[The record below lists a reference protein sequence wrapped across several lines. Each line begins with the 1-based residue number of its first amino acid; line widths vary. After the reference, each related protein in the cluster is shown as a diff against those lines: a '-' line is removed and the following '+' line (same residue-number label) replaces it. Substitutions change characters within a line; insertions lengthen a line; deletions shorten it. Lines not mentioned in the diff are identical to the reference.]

1 MKEQSGLAGSDAER
15 WGRVGMGG
23 TTRHT
28 ATRTPIAAERF
39 DDASSVIRHGSHC
52 FELLI
57 PARIAASAP
66 GDRIFLQRTVRLMFS
81 LSEVEIDMISRRIIG
96 FLAVSLAG
104 SVPAAAFANAVSRDP
119 DRPEVVRPSENA
131 AAATDFAL
139 FEHREIRVAATETA
153 HPVARSAS
161 RKARLAPNQARHLKL
176 RPLIKPLVTAAELR
190 HALPYGLLD
199 ALIVVESGYR
209 PLAISRAG
217 AAGLAQL
224 MPATARN
231 LGVANRFDIASSIDG
246 GARYLRAQLDRFESV
261 ALALAAYNAGP
272 GAVSRARGIPQN
284 GETPDYVSKVL
295 AAWSTM
301 AGAPA

>member
-1 MKEQSGLAGSDAER
+1 
-15 WGRVGMGG
+15 
-23 TTRHT
+23 
-28 ATRTPIAAERF
+28 
-39 DDASSVIRHGSHC
+39 
-52 FELLI
+52 
-57 PARIAASAP
+57 
-66 GDRIFLQRTVRLMFS
+66 MFS
-81 LSEVEIDMISRRIIG
+81 FFEMEIDMVSRRMVG
-96 FLAVSLAG
+96 FFVASLAG
-104 SVPAAAFANAVSRDP
+104 SIPATVFANIVAPVP
-119 DRPEVVRPSENA
+119 DRPEVGIPREHPAEAVV
-131 AAATDFAL
+131 FAL
-139 FEHREIRVAATETA
+139 FEHREIRVAATE
-153 HPVARSAS
+153 VASSVAASAT
-161 RKARLAPNQARHLKL
+161 REARPASNRARHLKL

-272 GAVSRARGIPQN
+272 GAVSHARGIPQN

-295 AAWSTM
+295 AAWSAL

>member
-1 MKEQSGLAGSDAER
+1 MISRQKIGVFAVALAGSAP
-15 WGRVGMGG
+15 
-23 TTRHT
+23 
-28 ATRTPIAAERF
+28 AT
-39 DDASSVIRHGSHC
+39 V
-52 FELLI
+52 
-57 PARIAASAP
+57 
-66 GDRIFLQRTVRLMFS
+66 
-81 LSEVEIDMISRRIIG
+81 
-96 FLAVSLAG
+96 
-104 SVPAAAFANAVSRDP
+104 FANGVLPEP
-119 DRPEVVRPSENA
+119 DRLEVGVPLENPA
-131 AAATDFAL
+131 VANVFAL
-139 FEHREIRVAATETA
+139 FEHREIRVAATDSA
-153 HPVARSAS
+153 PPVARSAT
-161 RKARLAPNQARHLKL
+161 REARIAPNQARRLKL

-217 AAGLAQL
+217 AAGLSQL

-295 AAWSTM
+295 AAWSAF

>member
-1 MKEQSGLAGSDAER
+1 MISREIIGVLAVALAGSAP
-15 WGRVGMGG
+15 
-23 TTRHT
+23 
-28 ATRTPIAAERF
+28 AT
-39 DDASSVIRHGSHC
+39 G
-52 FELLI
+52 
-57 PARIAASAP
+57 
-66 GDRIFLQRTVRLMFS
+66 
-81 LSEVEIDMISRRIIG
+81 
-96 FLAVSLAG
+96 
-104 SVPAAAFANAVSRDP
+104 FANGVSPEP
-119 DRPEVVRPSENA
+119 DRPEVGLRLENPA
-131 AAATDFAL
+131 RATVFAL
-139 FEHREIRVAATETA
+139 FEHREIRVAATESA
-153 HPVARSAS
+153 HPVARSAT